1 MVAIS
6 MSMRQVCLAFFSPLL
21 ALVRSLL
28 NLTNWRGSITHP
40 SKLQAAHTWCCL
52 ISRLTWSMLSVVCT
66 TVYRPDGTGM
76 ASPWPPCLRVF
87 LMPILWVGARIMPV
101 CMWDSLSSVLF
112 PPSIF
117 IKRTSIS
124 RFKLYNFL
132 SIIWLLIFLFFWYKL
147 DMIEFVIKYTLQWL

>member
-1 MVAIS
+1 MWVSKQLFRSVQQLLGRGTGNPKVWRFAIG
-6 MSMRQVCLAFFSPLL
+6 LFSPSSCSREIPTKSDKLKR
-21 ALVRSLL
+21 VH
-28 NLTNWRGSITHP
+28 HP

-87 LMPILWVGARIMPV
+87 LMPMLWVGARIMPV

-112 PPSIF
+112 SPSIF
-117 IKRTSIS
+117 IRRIYIS
-124 RFKLYNFL
+124 RFKLYNFW
-132 SIIWLLIFLFFWYKL
+132 SIIWLFFFIF
-147 DMIEFVIKYTLQWL
+147 MI